1 MDRPAGDTPKVGA
14 GSWLQMGASKPPPSI
29 APQLHVL
36 EGSSSPEGLPPRLL
50 LLRFQ
55 NVPIFLQRQ
64 KVTPSTVG
72 AQAAVWRPTASRTK
86 VLQLLPHRLPAPPP
100 PHRLEHAALVL
111 PRPPVRCSPCASPC
125 LCAPQARRPVH
136 PPDLGCHVQKSLL
149 GSLLHTSLGTARR
162 PVPSLDSGIPDGH
175 GERARMCTSK

>member
-100 PHRLEHAALVL
+100 PPPPGARGPRSPPPSRPLLPLRLPLSLRTAG
-111 PRPPVRCSPCASPC
+111 
-125 LCAPQARRPVH
+125 PQAR
-136 PPDLGCHVQKSLL
+136 PPSGPRMPCAEESAGIPAPHLPGDCPPSCPLPGQWDP
-149 GSLLHTSLGTARR
+149 RR
-162 PVPSLDSGIPDGH
+162 PR
-175 GERARMCTSK
+175 RAGTHVH